1 MAQFIMESLVLVT
14 RIFNFIYIFSHFVC
28 FKACGSS
35 SFTQNLKIVGGK
47 PAVANSW
54 PAQIF
59 LYIEYIGYNAGKSY
73 IIDGECG
80 GTLLDAYTV
89 LTAAHC
95 ILQSTEYVTINGNRY
110 PFTVTDPLNPSQY
123 TVYVGANNIS
133 FISTGSTPPFPTV
146 AMAVKNVIKVSS
158 QNSMVPYLYQKIIV
172 LKASKLCFK

>member
-1 MAQFIMESLVLVT
+1 MMESLVLVT
-14 RIFNFIYIFSHFVC
+14 RIFNFIYIFSHFIC
-28 FKACGSS
+28 FKACGTS

-59 LYIEYIGYNAGKSY
+59 LSLKFRAYYGGNVYQLS
-73 IIDGECG
+73 GECG

-95 ILQSTEYVTINGNRY
+95 IIQSTEYISINGISY

-133 FISTGSTPPFPTV
+133 FISTGSSPRFPTV
-146 AMAVKNVIKVSS
+146 AVTVKNVIKVSS
-158 QNSMVPYLYQKIIV
+158 QNQLYRT
-172 LKASKLCFK
+172 

>member
-1 MAQFIMESLVLVT
+1 MAQYMMESLVLVT
-14 RIFNFIYIFSHFVC
+14 RIFNFIYIFSHFIC
-28 FKACGSS
+28 FKACGTS

-59 LYIEYIGYNAGKSY
+59 LSLDYRAYYGGNVYQLS
-73 IIDGECG
+73 GECG

-95 ILQSTEYVTINGNRY
+95 IIQSTMDISINGISY
-110 PFTVTDPLNPSQY
+110 PSTVTDPLNPSQY

-133 FISTGSTPPFPTV
+133 FISTGSSPPFPTV
-146 AMAVKNVIKVSS
+146 AVAVKNVIKVSS
-158 QNSMVPYLYQKIIV
+158 QNQ
-172 LKASKLCFK
+172 